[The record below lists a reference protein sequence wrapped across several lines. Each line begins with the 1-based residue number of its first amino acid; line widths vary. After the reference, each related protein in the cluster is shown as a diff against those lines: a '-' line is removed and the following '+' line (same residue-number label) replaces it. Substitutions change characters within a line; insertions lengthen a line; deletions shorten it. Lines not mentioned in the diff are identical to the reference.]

1 MSAARGTALAAQAA
15 DLPLLPTRNRPLL
28 LAAVMMVSMC
38 QFFDAT
44 IANVALPHMR
54 AALGASPESISW
66 VLTSF
71 IIATAIATPIT
82 GWLSDRIG
90 SRELFIGSTVLFLVS
105 SAACGAATSLSAMV
119 VFRSVQGV
127 AAAFIGPL
135 TQTIMFDI
143 SPPSKQASTMSGF
156 GMLVMVAPI
165 SGPFVGAFLTDSL
178 NWRWIYYVNLPIG
191 IPALVLLWWL
201 LPSRPI
207 EKRPLD
213 RFGFATLA
221 LGLAALQLLLDRG
234 QHNDW
239 WESTETWAEALVLG
253 CAAWLF
259 FVHTRFTGRPLFS
272 PRLVRAP
279 NFLVGCGAMT
289 VLGISNVALSS
300 ILPTMYQTVFRFPV
314 VFSGLLMAPR
324 GFGVILMTVV
334 TNRLMKRFDH
344 RVLISIGY
352 LVVSASMWIMTTWTI
367 DMDWHRIVLASFVQ
381 GMGLGLVFTPMNM
394 IAFGSLPPDLRPDG
408 ASVLG
413 LFRSIGGSV
422 GISAIVTMLAG
433 NQQVNHADMAA
444 HVTALSDLSAV
455 SGGRLS
461 ADSTLPVLDGMISA
475 QSAMIAYLD
484 NFTLIAWMM
493 AAVALLPFLLK
504 KPRTGEFGAAHHGAA
519 AE

>member
-1 MSAARGTALAAQAA
+1 MSASVADIAA
-15 DLPLLPTRNRPLL
+15 DLPLLPSKNRPLL

-71 IIATAIATPIT
+71 IITTAIATPIT

-90 SRELFIGSTVLFLVS
+90 SRELFIGSTVLFLAS

-119 VFRSVQGV
+119 LFRAIQGV

-135 TQTIMFDI
+135 TQIIMFDI
-143 SPPSKQASTMSGF
+143 SPPSKQAATMSGF

-165 SGPFVGAFLTDSL
+165 SGPFIGAFLTDTL

-207 EKRPLD
+207 ERRRLD

-221 LGLAALQLLLDRG
+221 LALAALQLLLDRG

-239 WESTETWAEALVLG
+239 WESGETWIEALVMA
-253 CAAWLF
+253 CAAWMF
-259 FVHTRFTGRPLFS
+259 FVHTRTTSRPLFS
-272 PRLVRAP
+272 PRLVSAP
-279 NFLVGCGAMT
+279 NFLVGCGSMA
-289 VLGISNVALSS
+289 VLGISNVALSA
-300 ILPTMYQTVFRFPV
+300 ILPTMYQTVFNFPV
-314 VFSGLLMAPR
+314 VYSGLLMAPR
-324 GFGVILMTVV
+324 GFGVIAMTIV
-334 TNRLMKRFDH
+334 TNRLMRTIDH
-344 RVLISIGY
+344 RFLISIGY
-352 LVVSASMWIMTTWTI
+352 LTVSGSVWIMTTWAM

-394 IAFGSLPPDLRPDG
+394 LAFGSLPPDLRPDG

-413 LFRSIGGSV
+413 LFRSIGGSI
-422 GISAIVTMLAG
+422 GISVIVTQLAN
-433 NQQVNHADMAA
+433 NQQVSHAELAA
-444 HVTALSDLSAV
+444 HVTPMTDLAGATGGMLPAEAAL
-455 SGGRLS
+455 
-461 ADSTLPVLDGMISA
+461 PMLDGMIA
-475 QSAMIAYLD
+475 KQAAMIAYLD
-484 NFTLIAWMM
+484 DFKAIAVGMM
-493 AAVALLPFLLK
+493 VVALLPFLLK
-504 KPRTGEFGAAHHGAA
+504 KPRRGEFDGVPHPAHGD
-519 AE
+519 